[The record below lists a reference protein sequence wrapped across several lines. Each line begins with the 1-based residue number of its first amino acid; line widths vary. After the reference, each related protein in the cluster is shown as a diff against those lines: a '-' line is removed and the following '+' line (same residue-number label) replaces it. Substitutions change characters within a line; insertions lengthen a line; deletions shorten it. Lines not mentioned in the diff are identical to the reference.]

1 MARYHGSRWVKVGF
15 YWNPSRWELVT
26 IPKGGGVLPG
36 GDDLRYVR
44 VPFPLVM
51 LLGPLMGALYVVF
64 LPFIGF
70 AMVFGFAG
78 RKLFLLARKALSTLL
93 AEPEAQ
99 PKEEG

>member
-1 MARYHGSRWVKVGF
+1 MARYHGSSWVKVGF
-15 YWNPSRWELVT
+15 YWNLSRWELVT

-36 GDDLRYVR
+36 GDNLRYIR
-44 VPFPLVM
+44 VPFPLVL

-78 RKLFLLARKALSTLL
+78 KKLLLFARKALSNLL
-93 AEPEAQ
+93 AEPEVA